1 MPRPKTGS
9 SLKNRFIIWRQ
20 ASRLERAT
28 LPSIL
33 SKFPDVSVIRA
44 DDPDSAVVLMDANT
58 AQHLRRELPDCF
70 VEADVAF
77 RLAR

>member
-1 MPRPKTGS
+1 MTRPETGN

-20 ASRLERAT
+20 ASRLERAP

-33 SKFPDVSVIRA
+33 SKFPDVSVLSA
-44 DDPDSAVVLMDANT
+44 DDPDSAVVIMDAN
-58 AQHLRRELPDCF
+58 AAEHLRSELPDCF
-70 VEADVAF
+70 VEPDVAF